1 VLISSPP
8 GRSPGPRTLFLI
20 GALVTAAILLWTRQL
35 RLSGDTHGLATIF
48 FVLFAIND
56 YPGTVI
62 ALLIL
67 GGALLGSRYLA
78 AQRVVQWAG
87 DQPFVIVVITTLL
100 LALGTLIIYHNHP
113 LSMDEYAAYFQ
124 SRAFAAGQLH
134 GRFPAP
140 LLDWLQ
146 NFFLNVSRAT
156 GSVAEAYWPG
166 FALLLTPF
174 TWAGVPWLCNP
185 VITALTLLVIH
196 RLALEL
202 FDDPKAAGF
211 ALLLTIASPV
221 IFADG
226 ISYYSMPAHLLANS
240 LFALLL
246 VRPTPLRAAAAGVV
260 GSLALALHNPVP
272 HMLFAAPWLVWIAT
286 RRGGLRLLAALIA
299 GYLPLCALLGLGW
312 FVFSGHLVHE
322 GLLSAATPVALLNR
336 LQGMVRFF
344 SLPDANVVLAR
355 LIGIAKIW
363 VWAVPG
369 LMILAV
375 TGAVRWHRNVLCRL
389 LTASALLTIF
399 GYFLVPVDQGHGWG
413 YRYFHSAWVT
423 LPLLATAALF
433 RPERAAGKADS
444 PTRLFE
450 DGETK
455 GFVAACILLTLVFGV
470 GFRAWQLQD
479 FMARDIGQVPQY
491 KGTERRIVILDHRFS
506 FYGAD
511 LVQNDPWLR
520 GNEIRMY
527 SHGAAADEQMMA
539 CYYPE
544 LHKVYADRYGTV
556 WSQASQSSGAPD
568 ASRRQDP
575 QAKPLSSNRAPT
587 LSTNEPRQRCKIPVA
602 AYEDHRGSNMKAD
615 T

>member
-1 VLISSPP
+1 VLSTSPV
-8 GRSPGPRTLFLI
+8 GRSAGVRILFLV
-20 GALVTAAILLWTRQL
+20 GALVTAAILLWIRQL

-48 FVLFAIND
+48 FVLFAVND
-56 YPGTVI
+56 YPGAVV

-67 GGALLGSRYLA
+67 WGALLGSRYLPA
-78 AQRVVQWAG
+78 RKVVQWAG
-87 DQPFVIVVITTLL
+87 DQPFTIVAITALL
-100 LALGTLIIYHNHP
+100 LALGTLTIYHNHP

-124 SRAFAAGQLH
+124 SRAFAAGHLH
-134 GRFPAP
+134 GRFPIP
-140 LLDWLQ
+140 LMDWLIPPGFQ
-146 NFFLNVSRAT
+146 DYFLNVSRVT

-166 FALLLTPF
+166 FALLLAPF
-174 TWAGVPWLCNP
+174 TWAGIPWLCNP

-202 FDDPKAAGF
+202 FDDREAAGF

-221 IFADG
+221 IFANG
-226 ISYYSMPAHLLANS
+226 ISYYSMPAHLLTNS
-240 LFALLL
+240 VFALLL
-246 VRPTPLRAAAAGVV
+246 IRPTPLRAAAAGVV

-286 RRGGLRLLAALIA
+286 RQGGLPLLAALVA
-299 GYLPLCALLGLGW
+299 GYLPLCVLLGLGW

-322 GLLSAATPVALLNR
+322 GLVSATISVTLLDR
-336 LQGMVRFF
+336 LQGMIKFF
-344 SLPDANVVLAR
+344 SLPDTRVVLAR

-375 TGAVRWHRNVLCRL
+375 TGALRWRGDVLCRL
-389 LTASALLTIF
+389 LTASALLTLF

-413 YRYFHSAWVT
+413 YRYFHSAWVA
-423 LPLLATAALF
+423 LPMLATAALF
-433 RPERAAGKADS
+433 RPARTAGKADS

-455 GFVAACILLTLVFGV
+455 SFVAACILLTLVLGV
-470 GFRAWQLQD
+470 GFRAWQLQE
-479 FMARDIGQVPQY
+479 FMASDIAQLPQY
-491 KGTERRIVILDHRFS
+491 KGAERRIVIINHRFS

-527 SHGAAADEQMMA
+527 SHGSAADEQIMA
-539 CYYPE
+539 RYYPE
-544 LHKVYADRYGTV
+544 LHRVYADRYGTV
-556 WSQASQSSGAPD
+556 WSQASAPSGAPD
-568 ASRRQDP
+568 AP
-575 QAKPLSSNRAPT
+575 PP
-587 LSTNEPRQRCKIPVA
+587 
-602 AYEDHRGSNMKAD
+602 GSP
-615 T
+615 

>member
-1 VLISSPP
+1 M
-8 GRSPGPRTLFLI
+8 GHARSVGTRTLFLL
-20 GALVTAAILLWTRQL
+20 GAVVTAAILLWTHQWSLGNGR
-35 RLSGDTHGLATIF
+35 HGLSTIF
-48 FVLFAIND
+48 FVLFVND
-56 YPGTVI
+56 YPGAVC

-67 GGALLGSRYLA
+67 VGALLGSRYLPVR
-78 AQRVVQWAG
+78 RVVLWAG
-87 DQPFVIVVITTLL
+87 DQPLVIAVIVLLL
-100 LALGTLIIYHNHP
+100 LAVGTLVIYHNHP

-124 SRAFAAGQLH
+124 SRVFAAGQLH

-140 LLDWLQ
+140 LLDWLIPPGFQ
-146 NFFLNVSRAT
+146 NYFLNVSRGT
-156 GSVAEAYWPG
+156 GSVAESYWPG

-185 VITALTLLVIH
+185 VISALTLLVIH

-202 FDDPKAAGF
+202 FDDREAAGF

-221 IFADG
+221 IFANG

-240 LFALLL
+240 VFTLLL
-246 VRPTPLRAAAAGVV
+246 IRPTPLRAAAGGVV

-286 RRGGLRLLAALIA
+286 RQGGRRLLAALIA

-312 FVFSGHLVHE
+312 FVFSGHLVRE
-322 GLLSAATPVALLNR
+322 GLVSATTPVALLNR
-336 LQGMVRFF
+336 LQSMIRIF
-344 SLPDANVVLAR
+344 SLPDATVVLAR

-369 LMILAV
+369 LIILAV
-375 TGAVRWHRNVLCRL
+375 TGAMRWRRDVLCRL
-389 LTASALLTIF
+389 LAISALLTLF

-433 RPERAAGKADS
+433 RPARTTWKADS
-444 PTRLFE
+444 STRLFE

-455 GFVAACILLTLVFGV
+455 DFMAACILLTLVFGV
-470 GFRAWQLQD
+470 GFRACQIQD
-479 FMARDIGQVPQY
+479 FIARDVSQVPRY
-491 KGTERRIVILDHRFS
+491 KGTERRVVILDGRFS

-520 GNEIRMY
+520 ENEIRMY
-527 SHGAAADEQMMA
+527 SHGAAADGQLMA
-539 CYYPE
+539 RYYPE
-544 LHKVYADRYGTV
+544 LHRVYADRYGTV
-556 WSQASQSSGAPD
+556 WSQA
-568 ASRRQDP
+568 
-575 QAKPLSSNRAPT
+575 PT
-587 LSTNEPRQRCKIPVA
+587 LA
-602 AYEDHRGSNMKAD
+602 AESPPAHGISVK
-615 T
+615 